1 MWLDTKVDPND
12 LHTRQLCNQLN
23 DRVQIFNDVRDCIN
37 ILQGCQETIL
47 LISSGKCA
55 EQHLQKIHSLTS
67 IDSIIIFCAK
77 PKNYPNLTTNNY
89 IKILACIST
98 EIELIQCVHRWID
111 LKCQTHFY
119 IWNNQINNPNEL
131 NRQTALFL
139 ANYLLPKYIQNHT
152 HRLCKQEML
161 NLFHAYYSQH
171 ELELN
176 HVKEFELTYTN
187 TDAITWYTRDS
198 FVHKMVNRVL
208 RSFDILK
215 LRAIAF
221 YIQDLRQQLND
232 WRFKTSSKDLLT
244 VYHGLVMI
252 SSDINRIETMPI
264 GSLLSTNGFLSTSR
278 NREVAMAFA
287 ARKKNAIGQPLRN
300 VLLEINLAVDNSP
313 IIFADIRHV
322 SVFPEEGEIL
332 FDIGTVLCL
341 QNVTYDSETELYT
354 IKLDIATQNDYGSIE
369 SLLESAKLQLHGQ
382 INKDSRQESLIGKLL
397 NINDQSNEQITKSN
411 DYLQTYSL
419 FQSSSNSLWYLHYD
433 KVKHLFE
440 VYPQKF
446 IELITNYFYQKP
458 VHSKKDDLVLYNE
471 PYLARF
477 DSVLFFCLN
486 DELMKT
492 ERTNLSSIFSSQYRR
507 FITKDLTREQVEHN
521 LNEFYYIRYI
531 APELPSHMKD
541 NGRIKFYQLNVP
553 AEKQNTIDQIKLV
566 ERVIS
571 RLLHDLG
578 MFYHE
583 QANSLVGDS
592 LKQNIEKKLRIKAAE
607 CYQKLSEE
615 TEKTMQRYCSK
626 DQTK

>member
-1 MWLDTKVDPND
+1 
-12 LHTRQLCNQLN
+12 
-23 DRVQIFNDVRDCIN
+23 
-37 ILQGCQETIL
+37 
-47 LISSGKCA
+47 
-55 EQHLQKIHSLTS
+55 
-67 IDSIIIFCAK
+67 
-77 PKNYPNLTTNNY
+77 
-89 IKILACIST
+89 
-98 EIELIQCVHRWID
+98 
-111 LKCQTHFY
+111 
-119 IWNNQINNPNEL
+119 
-131 NRQTALFL
+131 
-139 ANYLLPKYIQNHT
+139 
-152 HRLCKQEML
+152 
-161 NLFHAYYSQH
+161 
-171 ELELN
+171 
-176 HVKEFELTYTN
+176 
-187 TDAITWYTRDS
+187 
-198 FVHKMVNRVL
+198 
-208 RSFDILK
+208 
-215 LRAIAF
+215 
-221 YIQDLRQQLND
+221 
-232 WRFKTSSKDLLT
+232 
-244 VYHGLVMI
+244 
-252 SSDINRIETMPI
+252 
-264 GSLLSTNGFLSTSR
+264 
-278 NREVAMAFA
+278 
-287 ARKKNAIGQPLRN
+287 
-300 VLLEINLAVDNSP
+300 
-313 IIFADIRHV
+313 
-322 SVFPEEGEIL
+322 
-332 FDIGTVLCL
+332 
-341 QNVTYDSETELYT
+341 
-354 IKLDIATQNDYGSIE
+354 
-369 SLLESAKLQLHGQ
+369 
-382 INKDSRQESLIGKLL
+382 
-397 NINDQSNEQITKSN
+397 
-411 DYLQTYSL
+411 
-419 FQSSSNSLWYLHYD
+419 SSSNSLWYLHYD